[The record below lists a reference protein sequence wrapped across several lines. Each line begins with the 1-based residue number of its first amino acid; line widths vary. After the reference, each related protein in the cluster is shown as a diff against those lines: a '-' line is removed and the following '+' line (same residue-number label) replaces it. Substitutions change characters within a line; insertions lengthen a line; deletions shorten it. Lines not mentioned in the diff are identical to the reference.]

1 MQCRPLPLFL
11 LLCATWGCSSSPP
24 PAPADPQP
32 PTGAVAEKPAAE
44 PDYPDFKRC
53 DEREALFDG
62 GDFLRTEDGVA
73 LWYKVAGPAT
83 APTVVH
89 VHGGPC
95 FGGHDFE
102 KTAGRL
108 LERSLRMV
116 YLEQR
121 GCSRS
126 TSGATDANLTM
137 DATIEDFERLRRHL
151 GVDRLDLVAHSAG
164 GWVALEYLRRHPDR
178 IGRVVMV
185 DTSGVVEPALQHQL
199 DFAAEI
205 APTAFPRE
213 QARVREIAAGTGPAN
228 DRLGEMHALL
238 GDRFFRAVFYGSE
251 REANGLGRWSS
262 ALRKHCFSHPMSK
275 WYRRS
280 GYLDRAHPELMTR
293 LPVPALLIA
302 GRKSQAFGA
311 AILEQAAAA
320 WGAELRWIEGAG
332 HFVYIAEPEAFAR
345 QVIDFLVRPG
355 GPSPR

>member
-1 MQCRPLPLFL
+1 MHRPLLLAP
-11 LLCATWGCSSSPP
+11 LLCALSGCRSAP
-24 PAPADPQP
+24 PAASARP
-32 PTGAVAEKPAAE
+32 PAAE

-53 DEREALFDG
+53 SEEEALFDG
-62 GDFLRTEDGVA
+62 GSFLRTEDGVA
-73 LWYKVAGPAT
+73 LWYKVAGAPT
-83 APTVVH
+83 GPTVVH

-102 KTAGRL
+102 KTAGPL

-126 TSGATDANLTM
+126 TSGTTDANLTM
-137 DATIEDFERLRRHL
+137 DATIQDFERLRAHL

-178 IGRVVMV
+178 VGRVVMV

-199 DFAAEI
+199 DHAAEI

-213 QARVREIAAGTGPAN
+213 QVRVRELAAGKEPAS
-228 DRLGEMHALL
+228 DRLGKMHELL

-251 REANGLGRWSS
+251 QEERGLGRWSS
-262 ALRKHCFSHPMSK
+262 ALRRHCFSHPMSK

-280 GYLDRAHPELMTR
+280 GYLDRPHPELMTR

-302 GRKSQAFGA
+302 GRKSHAFGP

-345 QVIDFLVRPG
+345 LVIDFLAADRAA
-355 GPSPR
+355 SPR